1 MIDKT
6 DEQLEM
12 DLTNTSNVH
21 VFTPKKGA
29 AKSPEATEPTAQE
42 LMDSGFEVFLQM
54 LSKNPKGFVAVVFNE
69 DNYPEI
75 VWAGNIELI
84 PVLGSLEMA
93 KNELYSQAI
102 VELA

>member
-1 MIDKT
+1 MNED
-6 DEQLEM
+6 QLDL
-12 DLTNTSNVH
+12 DLTQGSNIR
-21 VFTPKKGA
+21 VFTPKKGP
-29 AKSPEATEPTAQE
+29 KSQEEDEPTAQE
-42 LMDSGFEVFLQM
+42 LMDSGLEVFLEM
-54 LSKNPKGFVAVVFNE
+54 LSKNPKGFVSVVFGA

>member
-6 DEQLEM
+6 DNQIEL
-12 DLTNTSNVH
+12 DLTQGSNIR
-21 VFTPKKGA
+21 VFTPKKGPQA
-29 AKSPEATEPTAQE
+29 PDVHEPTAQE
-42 LMDSGFEVFLQM
+42 LMDSGLEVFLEM
-54 LSKNPKGFVAVVFNE
+54 LSKNPKGFVSVVFGE

-93 KNELYSQAI
+93 KNELYSQAL